1 VLDGDEVIYIDKVDS
16 SEPIQAY
23 SHVGGRAPA
32 HCVATGKA
40 LLSCRSNAFLN
51 DLATR
56 LKPYSEHTITD
67 PARFLAEMEQ
77 IRKQGF
83 ALNLG
88 EWREGV
94 WGVAAL
100 IRDARGEVAGA
111 VGISGPSFRIKERNI
126 DNYVGPVMAAAEDI
140 SSRLGYRKN
149 LLVRS
154 T

>member
-1 VLDGDEVIYIDKVDS
+1 
-16 SEPIQAY
+16 
-23 SHVGGRAPA
+23 
-32 HCVATGKA
+32 
-40 LLSCRSNAFLN
+40 
-51 DLATR
+51 
-56 LKPYSEHTITD
+56 
-67 PARFLAEMEQ
+67 MEQ